1 MMSSSSGQETGSG
14 SGSSWTVSTSGGG
27 TGSGGA
33 GGEGV
38 GQTDGSGGP
47 TENPG
52 PGGHRRAG
60 WLVDVTSIGVLRK
73 RTRTD
78 RHLREPACKA
88 ILQRI
93 WNLLGELIRSVGH
106 NGFAGYLLSF

>member
-1 MMSSSSGQETGSG
+1 MKRI
-14 SGSSWTVSTSGGG
+14 VRKV
-27 TGSGGA
+27 GA
-33 GGEGV
+33 DRAVEVIFPCLSVVKKCITAG
-38 GQTDGSGGP
+38 
-47 TENPG
+47 
-52 PGGHRRAG
+52 AG